1 MSSLQPG
8 AAAPAIE
15 TTDHNDQPFS
25 LKKLKGSKVVLY
37 FYPKDDTPGCTKEAC
52 SFRDHHDRLL
62 AEGYRIVGVSPD
74 SAARHRKFIEKYE
87 LPFTLL
93 PDTDHSIAQAYGVWG
108 KKKFMGREYEGILRT
123 TFLIDEKGKIA
134 RVIDKVDTNN
144 SADQVLEGA

>member
-62 AEGYRIVGVSPD
+62 A
-74 SAARHRKFIEKYE
+74 
-87 LPFTLL
+87 
-93 PDTDHSIAQAYGVWG
+93 
-108 KKKFMGREYEGILRT
+108 
-123 TFLIDEKGKIA
+123 
-134 RVIDKVDTNN
+134 
-144 SADQVLEGA
+144 